1 MDVDLLILCVHVCD
15 HVSTGREMCKLC
27 FLLVPEEVQDIS
39 MGVINREGKQASRSV
54 FKCLQFTVDVFPPLQ
69 MIRSSKL
76 FS

>member
-39 MGVINREGKQASRSV
+39 MCVGMGVYGHKRRERYTLGLSSNVYNSR
-54 FKCLQFTVDVFPPLQ
+54 
-69 MIRSSKL
+69 
-76 FS
+76 